1 MTLARLRSPFEAPTS
16 RASTFIVARYRGA
29 LILLV
34 RRIAGGVLIS
44 GIARASRLMYRIN
57 WQTDSAIAAIAV
69 VGWVLCLE
77 LVTGVQ

>member
-34 RRIAGGVLIS
+34 RRIGGVLIS

-57 WQTDSAIAAIAV
+57 WQTDSAIAAIGV
-69 VGWVLCLE
+69 VGWVVCLE
-77 LVTGVQ
+77 LVTGAP